1 MVVGFLGG
9 GQLARMMAQA
19 GYPLGLRFVFLDPAK
34 DACAASLGEH
44 ICAPFDDPE
53 ALQMLAAKADVVTYE
68 FENVP
73 AEATRIL
80 NDHVAV
86 FPPTAALATT
96 RERLHEKNLF
106 TQLGIPVAPFAAID
120 SLDELHQAVT
130 QIGLPAVL
138 KTRTLGYDGKGQ
150 VVLRGGEALD
160 EVWASLG
167 GVPLILEGFVAFQ
180 RELSVVAVRSK
191 EGESAFYPVAENS
204 HRHGILHLSVC
215 SQQDPQQQ
223 AAEGYAQRLL
233 DHLDYVGVMV
243 IEFFEFEG
251 ELLANEMAPR
261 VHNSGHW
268 TTEGAE
274 ISQFENHMRAICGL
288 PLGATRAI
296 EHSAMI
302 NLIGTLPESGLVLR
316 HPGAHLHLYDK
327 QPQPGRKLGHVTLR
341 CEDEAQLQRA
351 VASMTTALG
360 L

>member
-19 GYPLGLRFVFLDPAK
+19 GYPLGLRFVFLDPAE

-44 ICAPFDDPE
+44 ICAPFDDPA
-53 ALQMLAAKADVVTYE
+53 ALELLAEKADVVTYE

-73 AEATRIL
+73 AEAARIL
-80 NDHVAV
+80 NEHVSV
-86 FPPTAALATT
+86 YPPTAALAST
-96 RERLHEKNLF
+96 RERLHEKTLF
-106 TQLGIPVAPFAAID
+106 TELGIPVAPFAAID
-120 SLDELHQAVT
+120 SLDELHSAVD

-150 VVLRGGEALD
+150 VVLRGGESLD

-180 RELSVVAVRSK
+180 RELSVVTVRGK
-191 EGESAFYPVAENS
+191 EGDTAFYPVAENT
-204 HRHGILHLSVC
+204 HRNGILHLSVC
-215 SQQDPQQQ
+215 RRHDPQQQ
-223 AAEGYAQRLL
+223 AAQGYAKQLL
-233 DHLDYVGVMV
+233 DHLDYVGVMA
-243 IEFFEFEG
+243 IEFFESNG

-274 ISQFENHMRAICGL
+274 TSQFENHMRAICGL
-288 PLGATRAI
+288 PLGETHAI

-302 NLIGTLPESGLVLR
+302 NLIGSLPDSSAVLR
-316 HPGAHLHLYDK
+316 QPCSHLHLYDK
-327 QPQPGRKLGHVTLR
+327 KPQPGRKLAHVTLR
-341 CEDEAQLQRA
+341 CESSEQLDQSVTDMTA
-351 VASMTTALG
+351 VLG